1 MLNFERGYTTFD
13 SGVALIELQGSQTS
27 TTADRIVIE
36 AQLSYMGVLREIIE
50 FVYNT
55 TPVVN

>member
-1 MLNFERGYTTFD
+1 MNFERGYTTFD
-13 SGVALIELQGSQTS
+13 SGIALIALQTS